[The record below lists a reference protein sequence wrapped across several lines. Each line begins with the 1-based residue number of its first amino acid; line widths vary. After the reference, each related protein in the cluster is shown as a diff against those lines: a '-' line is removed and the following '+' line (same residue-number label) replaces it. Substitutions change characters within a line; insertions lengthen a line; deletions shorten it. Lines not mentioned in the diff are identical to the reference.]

1 MQESQPSGN
10 SASSSKAGISIEDA
24 MSILSSRA
32 KSEGE
37 QDALKA
43 ATPEMRALGQTLD
56 LMNSQTWTRS
66 GESVPNCCISDEGG
80 QQNDVTKTSSSIE
93 ESESKVVQ
101 EAKND
106 KMKEELSKST
116 PKDLLSKLFELQQ
129 SRVEVYKQFN
139 SGLDNVLQSGNLTTY
154 PDLTAN
160 ITASFSVISNSI
172 RCIIEIMQSHTDGSR
187 SKEFQLE
194 EVDLSTLSNCIKFT
208 KQLQNLERE
217 KLNYTAALHLEK
229 IRERNERLN
238 IEARESGDEKVLN
251 LLQQGVKGLQSK
263 ISGCIEQIN
272 ETLEELRYASF
283 DLQG

>member
-1 MQESQPSGN
+1 MEES
-10 SASSSKAGISIEDA
+10 AYSSKAGISIEDA

-66 GESVPNCCISDEGG
+66 GESGPNCCLSEEGG
-80 QQNDVTKTSSSIE
+80 QQNDVKTSSSIE
-93 ESESKVVQ
+93 SESKDAPLNLQ

-106 KMKEELSKST
+106 KMKMELSKST
-116 PKDLLSKLFELQQ
+116 PKELLSKLFELQQ

-139 SGLDNVLQSGNLTTY
+139 SGLDNILQSGNLTTY
-154 PDLTAN
+154 PDLTTN

-172 RCIIEIMQSHTDGSR
+172 RCILEIMQNRIEGSKT
-187 SKEFQLE
+187 KEFQLE
-194 EVDLSTLSNCIKFT
+194 KEDLSTLSNCIKFT

-238 IEARESGDEKVLN
+238 VEARESSDEKVLN
-251 LLQQGVKGLQSK
+251 LLQQGVMDLQSK
-263 ISGCIEQIN
+263 ISRCIEQIN

-283 DLQG
+283 DFQEK

>member
-1 MQESQPSGN
+1 MEES
-10 SASSSKAGISIEDA
+10 AYSSKAGISIEDA

-66 GESVPNCCISDEGG
+66 GESGPNCCVSEEGG
-80 QQNDVTKTSSSIE
+80 QQNDVKTSSSIE
-93 ESESKVVQ
+93 SESKDAPLNLQ

-106 KMKEELSKST
+106 KMKMELSKST
-116 PKDLLSKLFELQQ
+116 PKELLSKLFELQQ

-139 SGLDNVLQSGNLTTY
+139 SGLDNILQSGNLTTY

-172 RCIIEIMQSHTDGSR
+172 RCILEIMQNRIEGSKT
-187 SKEFQLE
+187 KEFQLE
-194 EVDLSTLSNCIKFT
+194 KEDLSTLSNCIKFT

-238 IEARESGDEKVLN
+238 VEARESSDEKVLN
-251 LLQQGVKGLQSK
+251 LLQQGVMGLQSK
-263 ISGCIEQIN
+263 ISRCIEQIN

-283 DLQG
+283 DFQA

>member
-1 MQESQPSGN
+1 MEES
-10 SASSSKAGISIEDA
+10 AYSSKAGISIEDA

-66 GESVPNCCISDEGG
+66 GESGPNCCLSEEGG
-80 QQNDVTKTSSSIE
+80 QQNDVKTSSSIE
-93 ESESKVVQ
+93 SESKDAPLNLQ

-106 KMKEELSKST
+106 KMKMELSKST
-116 PKDLLSKLFELQQ
+116 PKELLSKLFELQQ

-139 SGLDNVLQSGNLTTY
+139 SGLDNILQSGNLTTY

-172 RCIIEIMQSHTDGSR
+172 RCILEIMQNHIEGSKT
-187 SKEFQLE
+187 KEFQLE
-194 EVDLSTLSNCIKFT
+194 KEDLSTLSNCIKFT
-208 KQLQNLERE
+208 KQLQNLEKE

-238 IEARESGDEKVLN
+238 VEARESSDEKVLN
-251 LLQQGVKGLQSK
+251 LLQQGVMGLQSK
-263 ISGCIEQIN
+263 ISRCIEQIN

-283 DLQG
+283 DFQA

>member
-1 MQESQPSGN
+1 MEES
-10 SASSSKAGISIEDA
+10 AYSSKAGISIEDA

-66 GESVPNCCISDEGG
+66 GEGGPNCCLSEEGG
-80 QQNDVTKTSSSIE
+80 QQNDVKTSSSIE
-93 ESESKVVQ
+93 SESKDAPLNLQ

-106 KMKEELSKST
+106 KMKMELSKST
-116 PKDLLSKLFELQQ
+116 PKELLSKLFELQQ

-139 SGLDNVLQSGNLTTY
+139 SGLDNILQSGNLTTY

-172 RCIIEIMQSHTDGSR
+172 RCILEIMQNRIEGSKT
-187 SKEFQLE
+187 KEFQLE
-194 EVDLSTLSNCIKFT
+194 KEDLSTLSNCIKFT

-238 IEARESGDEKVLN
+238 VEARESSDEKVLN
-251 LLQQGVKGLQSK
+251 LLQQGVMDLQSK
-263 ISGCIEQIN
+263 ISRCIEQIN
-272 ETLEELRYASF
+272 ESLEELRYASF
-283 DLQG
+283 DFQA

>member
-1 MQESQPSGN
+1 MEES
-10 SASSSKAGISIEDA
+10 AYSSKAGISIEDA

-66 GESVPNCCISDEGG
+66 GESGPNCCLSEEGG
-80 QQNDVTKTSSSIE
+80 QQNDVKTSSSIE
-93 ESESKVVQ
+93 SESKDAPLNLQ

-106 KMKEELSKST
+106 KMKMELSKST
-116 PKDLLSKLFELQQ
+116 SKELLSKLFELQQ

-139 SGLDNVLQSGNLTTY
+139 SGLDNILQSGNLTTY

-172 RCIIEIMQSHTDGSR
+172 RCILEIMQNQIEGSKT
-187 SKEFQLE
+187 KEFQLE
-194 EVDLSTLSNCIKFT
+194 KEDLSTLSNCIKFT

-238 IEARESGDEKVLN
+238 VEARESSDEKVLN
-251 LLQQGVKGLQSK
+251 LLQQGVMGLQSK
-263 ISGCIEQIN
+263 ISRCIEQIN

-283 DLQG
+283 DFQA

>member
-1 MQESQPSGN
+1 MEES
-10 SASSSKAGISIEDA
+10 AYSSKAGISIEDA

-66 GESVPNCCISDEGG
+66 GESGPNCCLSEEGG
-80 QQNDVTKTSSSIE
+80 QQNDVKTSSSIE
-93 ESESKVVQ
+93 SESKDAPLNLQ

-106 KMKEELSKST
+106 KMKMELSKST
-116 PKDLLSKLFELQQ
+116 PKELLSKLFELQQ
-129 SRVEVYKQFN
+129 SRVEVYKQYN
-139 SGLDNVLQSGNLTTY
+139 SGLDNILQSGNLTTY
-154 PDLTAN
+154 PDLTTN

-172 RCIIEIMQSHTDGSR
+172 RCILEIMQNRIEGSKT
-187 SKEFQLE
+187 KEFQLE
-194 EVDLSTLSNCIKFT
+194 KEDLSTLSNCIKFT

-238 IEARESGDEKVLN
+238 VEARESSDEKVLN
-251 LLQQGVKGLQSK
+251 LLQQGVMDLQSK
-263 ISGCIEQIN
+263 ISRCIEQIN

-283 DLQG
+283 DFQEK

>member
-1 MQESQPSGN
+1 MEES
-10 SASSSKAGISIEDA
+10 AYSSKAGISIEDA

-66 GESVPNCCISDEGG
+66 GESVPNCCLSEEGG
-80 QQNDVTKTSSSIE
+80 QQNDVKTSSSIE
-93 ESESKVVQ
+93 SKSKDAPLNLQ

-106 KMKEELSKST
+106 KMKMELSKST
-116 PKDLLSKLFELQQ
+116 PKELLSKLFELQQ

-139 SGLDNVLQSGNLTTY
+139 SGLDNILQSGNLTTY

-172 RCIIEIMQSHTDGSR
+172 RCILEIMQNHIEGSKT
-187 SKEFQLE
+187 KEFQLE
-194 EVDLSTLSNCIKFT
+194 KEDLSTLSNCIKFT
-208 KQLQNLERE
+208 KQLQNLEKE

-238 IEARESGDEKVLN
+238 VEARESSDEKVLN
-251 LLQQGVKGLQSK
+251 LLQQGVMGLQSK
-263 ISGCIEQIN
+263 ISRCIEQIN

-283 DLQG
+283 DFQA

>member
-1 MQESQPSGN
+1 MEESAY
-10 SASSSKAGISIEDA
+10 SAKAGISIEDA
-24 MSILSSRA
+24 MFILSSRA

-66 GESVPNCCISDEGG
+66 GESGPNCCLSEEGG
-80 QQNDVTKTSSSIE
+80 QQNDVKTSSSIE
-93 ESESKVVQ
+93 SESKDAPLNLQ

-106 KMKEELSKST
+106 KMKMELSKST
-116 PKDLLSKLFELQQ
+116 SKELLSKLFELQQ

-139 SGLDNVLQSGNLTTY
+139 SGLDNILQSGNLTTY

-172 RCIIEIMQSHTDGSR
+172 RCILEIMQNHIEGSKT
-187 SKEFQLE
+187 KEFQLE
-194 EVDLSTLSNCIKFT
+194 KEDLSTLSNCIKFT

-238 IEARESGDEKVLN
+238 VEARESSDEKVLN
-251 LLQQGVKGLQSK
+251 LLQQGVMGLQSK
-263 ISGCIEQIN
+263 ISRCIEQIN

-283 DLQG
+283 DFQT

>member
-1 MQESQPSGN
+1 MEESAY
-10 SASSSKAGISIEDA
+10 SAKAGISIEDA
-24 MSILSSRA
+24 MFILSSRA

-66 GESVPNCCISDEGG
+66 GESGPNCCLSEEGG
-80 QQNDVTKTSSSIE
+80 QQNDVKTSSSIE
-93 ESESKVVQ
+93 SESKDAPLNLQ

-106 KMKEELSKST
+106 KMKMELSKST
-116 PKDLLSKLFELQQ
+116 SKELLSKLFELQQ

-139 SGLDNVLQSGNLTTY
+139 SGLDNILQSGNLTTY

-172 RCIIEIMQSHTDGSR
+172 RCILEIMQNQIEGSKT
-187 SKEFQLE
+187 KEFQLE
-194 EVDLSTLSNCIKFT
+194 KEDLSTLSNCIKFT

-238 IEARESGDEKVLN
+238 VEARESSDEKVLN
-251 LLQQGVKGLQSK
+251 LLQQGVMGLQSK
-263 ISGCIEQIN
+263 ISRCIEQIN

-283 DLQG
+283 DFQA